1 MGSSLSDTESQRIK
15 TKMDGNSPEQKW
27 AVFPKIHT
35 LPKENPRSS
44 GWGKKKKG
52 TASCSFDLSFYVKS
66 FGVGAPGARDG
77 GGQAA

>member
-1 MGSSLSDTESQRIK
+1 MVTALSKNGQSFKKYTLYLR
-15 TKMDGNSPEQKW
+15 
-27 AVFPKIHT
+27 KIQGQVVG
-35 LPKENPRSS
+35 E
-44 GWGKKKKG
+44 KKKKG